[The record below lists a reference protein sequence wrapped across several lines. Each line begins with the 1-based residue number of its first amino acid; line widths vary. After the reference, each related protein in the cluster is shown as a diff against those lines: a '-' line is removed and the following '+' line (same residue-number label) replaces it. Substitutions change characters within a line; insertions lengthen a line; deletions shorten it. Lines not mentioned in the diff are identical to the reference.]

1 MEAKIK
7 NIVNENKRD
16 MVESIKAAVRINS
29 VMDEKTA
36 TEKMPFGKGVDDAI
50 RKALEIAKSL
60 GFKTVYKDG
69 YYGYAEVGD
78 GEELIGILG
87 HIDVVPVGDESKWK
101 FPPFSATEEDGYI
114 YGRGTQDDKG
124 PTIAAMYAVKA
135 LLDAGVKF
143 EKRVRFIIGG
153 DEENLWRCIAKYT
166 ENGEEIPSMG
176 FTPDSSFPV
185 TNAEKSLV
193 QFYLRGKGSKEISLN
208 ISGALNAVP
217 GVANYTGK
225 LADKLVEKLDELKF
239 DYEKN
244 DESVTVIGKRVHS
257 ASADKGVNAI
267 ERLCKALYEIG
278 VKEDVVRFVA
288 ELSDSVGSKILPNCI
303 DDVSGTLT
311 LNLGELIINENKSV
325 LGYDSRIPVKYTIE
339 DLENAVKEKA
349 ANYGLEFEEFD
360 RLKSLYIP
368 ADSELIKTLVSVY
381 EQETGLEGT
390 PMSSGG
396 ATYAKALD
404 NCVAFGAMFPFD
416 EKTEHQENERVD
428 IKNMIKATEI
438 YALAIYLSLIHI

>member
-7 NIVNENKRD
+7 NIVNENSKD
-16 MVESIKAAVRINS
+16 MIESIKAAVRINS
-29 VMDEKTA
+29 VMDENTA
-36 TEKMPFGKGVDDAI
+36 TESMPFGKGVDESL
-50 RKALEIAKSL
+50 RKTLEIAESL

-69 YYGYAEVGD
+69 YYGYAEVGE

-87 HIDVVPVGDESKWK
+87 HIDVVPIGDESKWK

-143 EKRVRFIIGG
+143 GKRVRFIIGG

-193 QFYLRGKGSKEISLN
+193 QFYLRGKGSKDLSLN

-217 GVANYTGK
+217 GVANYTGE
-225 LADKLVEKLDELKF
+225 LADKLAEKLDELKF
-239 DYEKN
+239 EYEK
-244 DESVTVIGKRVHS
+244 DRESITVIGKRVHA

-278 VKEDVVRFVA
+278 VKDDVVRFVA
-288 ELSDSVGSKILPNCI
+288 ELSDSVGSKILPNCV

-311 LNLGELIINENKSV
+311 LNLGELIINEKESKI
-325 LGYDSRIPVKYTIE
+325 GFDSRVPVKFTIE
-339 DLENAVKEKA
+339 DLENAVKENA

-360 RLKSLYIP
+360 RLKSLYVP

-390 PMSSGG
+390 PKSSGG

-416 EKTEHQENERVD
+416 EKTEHQENERVN

-438 YALAIYLSLIHI
+438 YALSVYRLL

>member
-1 MEAKIK
+1 MESKIK
-7 NIVNENKRD
+7 NIVNENSKD
-16 MVESIKAAVRINS
+16 MIESIKAAVRINS
-29 VMDEKTA
+29 VMDEDTA
-36 TEKMPFGKGVDDAI
+36 TESMPFGKGVDESL
-50 RKALEIAKSL
+50 RKTLEIAESL

-69 YYGYAEVGD
+69 YYGYAEVGE
-78 GEELIGILG
+78 GEKLIGILG
-87 HIDVVPVGDESKWK
+87 HIDVVPIGDESKWK

-193 QFYLRGKGSKEISLN
+193 QFYLRGKGSKELSLN

-225 LADKLVEKLDELKF
+225 LADKLAEKLDELKF
-239 DYEKN
+239 DYEK
-244 DESVTVIGKRVHS
+244 DGESITVIGKRVHA

-267 ERLCKALYEIG
+267 ERLCKALYEIC
-278 VKEDVVRFVA
+278 VEDDVVRFVA

-311 LNLGELIINENKSV
+311 LNLGELIINEKESKI
-325 LGYDSRIPVKYTIE
+325 GFDSRVPVKFTIE
-339 DLENAVKEKA
+339 DLEDAVKEKA

-360 RLKSLYIP
+360 RLKSLYVP

-390 PMSSGG
+390 PKSSGG

-416 EKTEHQENERVD
+416 EKTEHQENERVN

-438 YALAIYLSLIHI
+438 YALSVYRLLEI

>member
-225 LADKLVEKLDELKF
+225 LADKLAEKLDELKF

-438 YALAIYLSLIHI
+438 YALAIYKLLKL

>member
-7 NIVNENKRD
+7 NIVNENSKD
-16 MVESIKAAVRINS
+16 MIESIKAAVRINS
-29 VMDEKTA
+29 VMDEDTA
-36 TEKMPFGKGVDDAI
+36 TESMPFGKGVDESL
-50 RKALEIAKSL
+50 RKTLEIAESL

-69 YYGYAEVGD
+69 YYGYAEIGE

-87 HIDVVPVGDESKWK
+87 HIDVVPIGDESKWK

-114 YGRGTQDDKG
+114 YGRGAQDDKG

-193 QFYLRGKGSKEISLN
+193 QFYLRGKGSKDLSLN

-225 LADKLVEKLDELKF
+225 LADKLSEKLDELKF
-239 DYEKN
+239 DYEK
-244 DESVTVIGKRVHS
+244 DGESITVIGKRVHA

-278 VKEDVVRFVA
+278 VEDDVVRFVA

-311 LNLGELIINENKSV
+311 LNLGELIINEKESKI
-325 LGYDSRIPVKYTIE
+325 GFDSRVPVKFTIE
-339 DLENAVKEKA
+339 DLEDAVKEKA

-360 RLKSLYIP
+360 RLKSLYVP

-390 PMSSGG
+390 PKSSGG

-416 EKTEHQENERVD
+416 EKTEHQENERVN

-438 YALAIYLSLIHI
+438 YALSVYRLLEI

>member
-1 MEAKIK
+1 MESKIK
-7 NIVNENKRD
+7 NIVNENSKD
-16 MVESIKAAVRINS
+16 MIESIKAAVRINS
-29 VMDEKTA
+29 VMDENTA
-36 TEKMPFGKGVDDAI
+36 TESMPFGKGVDEAL
-50 RKALEIAKSL
+50 RKTLEIAESL

-69 YYGYAEVGD
+69 YYGYAEVGE

-87 HIDVVPVGDESKWK
+87 HIDVVPIGDESKWK

-143 EKRVRFIIGG
+143 GKRVRFIIGG

-193 QFYLRGKGSKEISLN
+193 QFYLRGTGSKDLSLN

-217 GVANYTGK
+217 GVANYTGE
-225 LADKLVEKLDELKF
+225 LADKLAEKLDELKF
-239 DYEKN
+239 EYEK
-244 DESVTVIGKRVHS
+244 DGESITVIGKRVHA

-278 VKEDVVRFVA
+278 VKDDVVRFVA
-288 ELSDSVGSKILPNCI
+288 ELSDSVGSKILPNCV

-311 LNLGELIINENKSV
+311 LNLGELIINEKESKI
-325 LGYDSRIPVKYTIE
+325 GFDSRVPVKFTIE
-339 DLENAVKEKA
+339 DLENAVKENA

-360 RLKSLYIP
+360 RLKSLYVP
-368 ADSELIKTLVSVY
+368 ADSEIIKTLVSVY

-390 PMSSGG
+390 PKSSGG

-416 EKTEHQENERVD
+416 EKTEHQENERVN

-438 YALAIYLSLIHI
+438 YALSVYRLLEL

>member
-7 NIVNENKRD
+7 NIVNENRRD
-16 MVESIKAAVRINS
+16 MIESIKAAVRINS
-29 VMDEKTA
+29 VMDENTA
-36 TEKMPFGKGVDDAI
+36 TESMPFGKGVDEAL
-50 RKALEIAKSL
+50 RKTLEIAESL

-69 YYGYAEVGD
+69 YYGYAEIGE

-87 HIDVVPVGDESKWK
+87 HIDVVPIGDESKWK

-143 EKRVRFIIGG
+143 GKRVRFIIGG

-193 QFYLRGKGSKEISLN
+193 QFYLRGKGSKDLSLN

-217 GVANYTGK
+217 GVANYTGE
-225 LADKLVEKLDELKF
+225 LADKLAEKLDELKF
-239 DYEKN
+239 EYEK
-244 DESVTVIGKRVHS
+244 DRESITVIGKRVHA

-278 VKEDVVRFVA
+278 VKDDVVRFVA
-288 ELSDSVGSKILPNCI
+288 ELSDSVGSKILPNCV

-311 LNLGELIINENKSV
+311 LNLGELIINEKESKI
-325 LGYDSRIPVKYTIE
+325 GFDSRIPVKFTIE
-339 DLENAVKEKA
+339 DLENAVKENA

-360 RLKSLYIP
+360 RLKSLYVP

-390 PMSSGG
+390 PKSSGG

-416 EKTEHQENERVD
+416 EKTEHQENERVN

-438 YALAIYLSLIHI
+438 YALSVYRLLEL

>member
-1 MEAKIK
+1 MESKIK
-7 NIVNENKRD
+7 NIVNENSKD
-16 MVESIKAAVRINS
+16 MIESIKAAVRINS
-29 VMDEKTA
+29 VMDEDTA
-36 TEKMPFGKGVDDAI
+36 TESMPFGKGVDESL
-50 RKALEIAKSL
+50 RKTLEIAESL

-69 YYGYAEVGD
+69 YYGYAEIGE

-87 HIDVVPVGDESKWK
+87 HIDVVPIGDESKWK
-101 FPPFSATEEDGYI
+101 FPPFSATEENGYI

-193 QFYLRGKGSKEISLN
+193 QFYLRGKGSKEINLN

-225 LADKLVEKLDELKF
+225 LADKLSEKLDELKF
-239 DYEKN
+239 DYEK
-244 DESVTVIGKRVHS
+244 DGESITVIGKRVHA

-278 VKEDVVRFVA
+278 VEDDVVRFVA
-288 ELSDSVGSKILPNCI
+288 ELSDSVGSKILPNCV

-311 LNLGELIINENKSV
+311 LNLGELIINEKESKI
-325 LGYDSRIPVKYTIE
+325 GFDSRVPVKFTIE
-339 DLENAVKEKA
+339 DLEDAVKEKA

-360 RLKSLYIP
+360 RLKSLYVP

-390 PMSSGG
+390 PKSSGG

-416 EKTEHQENERVD
+416 EKTEHQENERVN

-438 YALAIYLSLIHI
+438 YALSVYRLLEI

>member
-1 MEAKIK
+1 MESKIK
-7 NIVNENKRD
+7 NIVNENSKD
-16 MVESIKAAVRINS
+16 MIESIKAAVRINS
-29 VMDEKTA
+29 VMDEDTA
-36 TEKMPFGKGVDDAI
+36 TESMPFGKGVDESL
-50 RKALEIAKSL
+50 RKTLEIAESL

-69 YYGYAEVGD
+69 YYGYAEVGE

-87 HIDVVPVGDESKWK
+87 HIDVVPIGDESKWK

-114 YGRGTQDDKG
+114 YGIGTQDDKG

-193 QFYLRGKGSKEISLN
+193 QFYLRGNGSKEINLN

-225 LADKLVEKLDELKF
+225 LADKLSEKLDELKF
-239 DYEKN
+239 DYEK
-244 DESVTVIGKRVHS
+244 DGESITVIGKRVHA

-278 VKEDVVRFVA
+278 VEDDVVRFVA
-288 ELSDSVGSKILPNCI
+288 ELSDSVGSKILPNCV

-311 LNLGELIINENKSV
+311 LNLGELIINEKESKI
-325 LGYDSRIPVKYTIE
+325 GFDSRVPVKFTIE
-339 DLENAVKEKA
+339 DLEYAVKEKA
-349 ANYGLEFEEFD
+349 ANYELEFEEFD
-360 RLKSLYIP
+360 RLKSLYVP

-381 EQETGLEGT
+381 EEETGLEGT
-390 PMSSGG
+390 PKSSGG

-416 EKTEHQENERVD
+416 EKTEHQENERVN

-438 YALAIYLSLIHI
+438 YALSVYRLLEI

>member
-1 MEAKIK
+1 MENKIK
-7 NIVNENKRD
+7 NIVNENSRE

-29 VMDEKTA
+29 VMDEDTA
-36 TEKMPFGKGVDDAI
+36 TESMPFGKGVDDAL
-50 RKALEIAKSL
+50 RKTLEIAESL

-69 YYGYAEVGD
+69 YYGYAEVGE

-101 FPPFSATEEDGYI
+101 IPPFSATEEDGYI

-135 LLDAGVKF
+135 LLEAGVKF
-143 EKRVRFIIGG
+143 GKRVRFIIGG

-225 LADKLVEKLDELKF
+225 LADKLAEKLDELKF
-239 DYEKN
+239 EYEK
-244 DESVTVIGKRVHS
+244 DGESVTVIGKRVHS

-278 VKEDVVRFVA
+278 VEEDIVRFVA

-311 LNLGELIINENKSV
+311 FNLGELIINENESV

-360 RLKSLYIP
+360 RLKSLYVS
-368 ADSELIKTLVSVY
+368 ADSKLIKTLVSVY

-416 EKTEHQENERVD
+416 EKTEHQENERVN
-428 IKNMIKATEI
+428 IKNLTKATEI
-438 YALAIYLSLIHI
+438 YALTVYKLLAL

>member
-7 NIVNENKRD
+7 NIVNENSKE
-16 MVESIKAAVRINS
+16 MIESLKSAVRINS
-29 VMDEKTA
+29 ILDEKTA
-36 TEKMPFGKGVDDAI
+36 TETMPFGEGIDKAI
-50 RKALEIAKSL
+50 RKTLEIAKSL

-69 YYGYAEVGD
+69 YYGYAEVGE

-124 PTIAAMYAVKA
+124 PTIATMYAVKA

-193 QFYLRGKGSKEISLN
+193 QFYLRGKGSKELSLN

-239 DYEKN
+239 EYEK
-244 DESVTVIGKRVHS
+244 DGESVTVIGKRVHS

-278 VKEDVVRFVA
+278 VEEDVVKFVA

-311 LNLGELIINENKSV
+311 FNLGELIINENESV

-349 ANYGLEFEEFD
+349 ADYGLEFEEFD
-360 RLKSLYIP
+360 RLKSLYVP
-368 ADSELIKTLVSVY
+368 ADSKLIKTLVSVY

-438 YALAIYLSLIHI
+438 YALAIYKLLKL

>member
-1 MEAKIK
+1 MENKIK
-7 NIVNENKRD
+7 NIVNENSKE
-16 MVESIKAAVRINS
+16 MLESIKAAVRINS
-29 VMDEKTA
+29 VMDEDTA
-36 TEKMPFGKGVDDAI
+36 TESMPFGKGVDEAL
-50 RKALEIAKSL
+50 RKTLEIAESL

-69 YYGYAEVGD
+69 YYGYAEVGE

-124 PTIAAMYAVKA
+124 PTIATMYAVKA

-193 QFYLRGKGSKEISLN
+193 QFYLRGKGSKELSLN

-239 DYEKN
+239 EYEK
-244 DESVTVIGKRVHS
+244 DGESVTVIGKRVHS

-278 VKEDVVRFVA
+278 VKEDIVRFVA

-311 LNLGELIINENKSV
+311 FNLGELIINENESV

-360 RLKSLYIP
+360 RLKSLYVP
-368 ADSELIKTLVSVY
+368 ADSKLIKTLVSVY

-438 YALAIYLSLIHI
+438 YALAIYKLLKL

>member
-7 NIVNENKRD
+7 NIVNENRRD
-16 MVESIKAAVRINS
+16 MIESIKAAVRINS
-29 VMDEKTA
+29 VMDENTA
-36 TEKMPFGKGVDDAI
+36 TESMPFGKGVDESL
-50 RKALEIAKSL
+50 RKTLEIAESL

-69 YYGYAEVGD
+69 YYGYAEVGE

-87 HIDVVPVGDESKWK
+87 HIDVVPIGDESKWK

-143 EKRVRFIIGG
+143 EKRVRFIIGS

-193 QFYLRGKGSKEISLN
+193 QFYLRGKGSKELSLN

-217 GVANYTGK
+217 GVANYTGE
-225 LADKLVEKLDELKF
+225 LADKLAEKLDELKF
-239 DYEKN
+239 EYEK
-244 DESVTVIGKRVHS
+244 DGESITVIGKRVHA

-278 VKEDVVRFVA
+278 VKDDVVRFVA
-288 ELSDSVGSKILPNCI
+288 ELSDSVGSKILPNCV

-311 LNLGELIINENKSV
+311 LNLGELIINEKESKI
-325 LGYDSRIPVKYTIE
+325 GFDSRVPVKFTIE
-339 DLENAVKEKA
+339 DLENAVKENA

-360 RLKSLYIP
+360 RLKSLYVP

-390 PMSSGG
+390 PKSSGG

-416 EKTEHQENERVD
+416 EKTEHQENERVN

-438 YALAIYLSLIHI
+438 YALSVYRLLEL

>member
-1 MEAKIK
+1 MENKIK
-7 NIVNENKRD
+7 NIVNENSRE
-16 MVESIKAAVRINS
+16 MLESIKAAVRINS
-29 VMDEKTA
+29 VMDEDTA
-36 TEKMPFGKGVDDAI
+36 TESMPFGKGVDEAL
-50 RKALEIAKSL
+50 RKTLEIAESL

-193 QFYLRGKGSKEISLN
+193 QFYLRGKGSKELSLN

-239 DYEKN
+239 EYEK
-244 DESVTVIGKRVHS
+244 DGESVTVIGKRVHS

-278 VKEDVVRFVA
+278 VEDDVVRFVA

-303 DDVSGTLT
+303 DDVSGILT
-311 LNLGELIINENKSV
+311 FNLGELIINENESV

-339 DLENAVKEKA
+339 DLENAVKGKA

-360 RLKSLYIP
+360 RLKSLYVP
-368 ADSELIKTLVSVY
+368 ADSKLIKTLVSVY

-438 YALAIYLSLIHI
+438 YALAIYKLLKL

>member
-1 MEAKIK
+1 MESKIK
-7 NIVNENKRD
+7 NIVNENSKD
-16 MVESIKAAVRINS
+16 MIESIKAAVRINS
-29 VMDEKTA
+29 VMDEDTA
-36 TEKMPFGKGVDDAI
+36 TESMPFGKGVDEAL
-50 RKALEIAKSL
+50 RKTLEIAESL

-69 YYGYAEVGD
+69 YYGYAEVGE

-193 QFYLRGKGSKEISLN
+193 QFYLRGKGSKELSLN

-239 DYEKN
+239 EYEK
-244 DESVTVIGKRVHS
+244 DGESVTVIGKRVHS

-278 VKEDVVRFVA
+278 VEEDVVRFVD

-438 YALAIYLSLIHI
+438 YALAIYRLLEL

>member
-7 NIVNENKRD
+7 NIVNENRRD
-16 MVESIKAAVRINS
+16 MIESIKAAVRINS
-29 VMDEKTA
+29 VMDENTA
-36 TEKMPFGKGVDDAI
+36 TESMPFGKGVDESL
-50 RKALEIAKSL
+50 RKTLEIAESL
-60 GFKTVYKDG
+60 GFKTGYKDG
-69 YYGYAEVGD
+69 YYGYAEVGE

-87 HIDVVPVGDESKWK
+87 HIDVVPIGDESKWK

-143 EKRVRFIIGG
+143 GKRVRFIIGG

-193 QFYLRGKGSKEISLN
+193 QFYLRGKGSKDLSLN

-217 GVANYTGK
+217 GVANYTGE
-225 LADKLVEKLDELKF
+225 LADKLAEKLDELKF
-239 DYEKN
+239 EYEK
-244 DESVTVIGKRVHS
+244 DRESITVIGKRVHA

-278 VKEDVVRFVA
+278 VKDDVVRFVA
-288 ELSDSVGSKILPNCI
+288 ELSDSVGSKILPNCV

-311 LNLGELIINENKSV
+311 LNLGELIINEKESKI
-325 LGYDSRIPVKYTIE
+325 GFDSRVPVKFTIE
-339 DLENAVKEKA
+339 DLENAVKENA

-360 RLKSLYIP
+360 RLKSLYVP

-390 PMSSGG
+390 PKSSGG

-416 EKTEHQENERVD
+416 EKTEHQENERVN

-438 YALAIYLSLIHI
+438 YALSVYRLLEL

>member
-7 NIVNENKRD
+7 NIVNENRRD
-16 MVESIKAAVRINS
+16 MIESIKAAVRINS
-29 VMDEKTA
+29 VMDENTA
-36 TEKMPFGKGVDDAI
+36 TESMPFGKGVDESL
-50 RKALEIAKSL
+50 RKTLEIAESL

-69 YYGYAEVGD
+69 YYGYAEIGE

-87 HIDVVPVGDESKWK
+87 HIDVVPIGDESKWK

-143 EKRVRFIIGG
+143 GKRVRFIIGG

-193 QFYLRGKGSKEISLN
+193 QFYLRGKGSKDLSLN

-217 GVANYTGK
+217 GVANYTGE
-225 LADKLVEKLDELKF
+225 LADKLAEKLDELKF
-239 DYEKN
+239 EYEK
-244 DESVTVIGKRVHS
+244 DRESITVIGKRVHA

-278 VKEDVVRFVA
+278 VKDDVVRFVA
-288 ELSDSVGSKILPNCI
+288 ELSDSVGSKILPNCV

-311 LNLGELIINENKSV
+311 LNLGELIINEKESKI
-325 LGYDSRIPVKYTIE
+325 GFDSRVPVKFTIE
-339 DLENAVKEKA
+339 DLENAVKENA

-360 RLKSLYIP
+360 RLKSLYVP

-390 PMSSGG
+390 PKSSGG

-416 EKTEHQENERVD
+416 EKTEHQENERVN

-438 YALAIYLSLIHI
+438 YALSVYRLLEL

>member
-7 NIVNENKRD
+7 NIVNENRRD
-16 MVESIKAAVRINS
+16 MIESIKAAVRINS
-29 VMDEKTA
+29 VMDENTA
-36 TEKMPFGKGVDDAI
+36 TESMPFGKGVDESL
-50 RKALEIAKSL
+50 RKTLEIAESL

-69 YYGYAEVGD
+69 YYGYAEIGE

-87 HIDVVPVGDESKWK
+87 HIDVVPIGDESKWK

-193 QFYLRGKGSKEISLN
+193 QFYLRGKGSKEINLN

-225 LADKLVEKLDELKF
+225 LADKLAEKLDELKF
-239 DYEKN
+239 DYEK
-244 DESVTVIGKRVHS
+244 DGESITVIGKRVHA
-257 ASADKGVNAI
+257 ASADKGVNSI

-278 VKEDVVRFVA
+278 VEDDVVRFVA

-311 LNLGELIINENKSV
+311 LNLGELIINEKESKI
-325 LGYDSRIPVKYTIE
+325 GFDSRVPVKFTIE
-339 DLENAVKEKA
+339 DLEDAVKEKA

-360 RLKSLYIP
+360 RLKSLYVP
-368 ADSELIKTLVSVY
+368 ADSKLIKTLVSVY

-390 PMSSGG
+390 PKSSGG

-416 EKTEHQENERVD
+416 EKTEHQENERVN

-438 YALAIYLSLIHI
+438 YALSVYRLLEI

>member
-7 NIVNENKRD
+7 NIVNENRRD
-16 MVESIKAAVRINS
+16 MIESIKAAVRINS
-29 VMDEKTA
+29 VMDENTA
-36 TEKMPFGKGVDDAI
+36 TESMPFGKGVDESL
-50 RKALEIAKSL
+50 RKTLEIAESL

-69 YYGYAEVGD
+69 YYGYAEIGE

-87 HIDVVPVGDESKWK
+87 HIDVVPIGDESKWK

-193 QFYLRGKGSKEISLN
+193 QFYLRGKGSKEINLN

-225 LADKLVEKLDELKF
+225 LADKLSEKLDELKF
-239 DYEKN
+239 DYEK
-244 DESVTVIGKRVHS
+244 DGESITVIGKRVHA
-257 ASADKGVNAI
+257 ASADKGVNSI

-278 VKEDVVRFVA
+278 VEDDVVRFVA

-311 LNLGELIINENKSV
+311 LNLGELIINEKESKI
-325 LGYDSRIPVKYTIE
+325 GFDSRVPVKFTIE
-339 DLENAVKEKA
+339 DLEDAVKEKA

-360 RLKSLYIP
+360 RLKSLYVP

-381 EQETGLEGT
+381 EEETGLEGT
-390 PMSSGG
+390 PKSSGG

-438 YALAIYLSLIHI
+438 YALSVYRLLEL

>member
-1 MEAKIK
+1 MESKIK
-7 NIVNENKRD
+7 NIVNENSKD
-16 MVESIKAAVRINS
+16 MIESIKAAVRINS
-29 VMDEKTA
+29 VMDKDTA
-36 TEKMPFGKGVDDAI
+36 TESMPFGKGVDESL
-50 RKALEIAKSL
+50 RKTLEIAESL

-69 YYGYAEVGD
+69 YYGYAEVGE

-87 HIDVVPVGDESKWK
+87 HIDVVPIGDESKWK

-193 QFYLRGKGSKEISLN
+193 QFYLRGNGSKEINLN

-225 LADKLVEKLDELKF
+225 LADKLSEKLDELKF
-239 DYEKN
+239 DYEK
-244 DESVTVIGKRVHS
+244 DGESITVIGKRVHA

-278 VKEDVVRFVA
+278 VEDDVVRFVA

-311 LNLGELIINENKSV
+311 LNLGELIINEKESKI
-325 LGYDSRIPVKYTIE
+325 GFDSRVPVKFTIE
-339 DLENAVKEKA
+339 DLEDAVKEKA
-349 ANYGLEFEEFD
+349 ANYELEFEEFD
-360 RLKSLYIP
+360 RLKSLYVP

-390 PMSSGG
+390 PKSSGG

-416 EKTEHQENERVD
+416 EKTEHQENERVN

-438 YALAIYLSLIHI
+438 YALSVYRLLEI

>member
-1 MEAKIK
+1 MENKIK
-7 NIVNENKRD
+7 NIVNENSKE
-16 MVESIKAAVRINS
+16 MLESIKAAVRINS
-29 VMDEKTA
+29 VMDEDTA
-36 TEKMPFGKGVDDAI
+36 TESMPFGKGVDEAL
-50 RKALEIAKSL
+50 RKTLEIAESL

-69 YYGYAEVGD
+69 YYGYAEVGE

-124 PTIAAMYAVKA
+124 PTIATMYAVKA

-193 QFYLRGKGSKEISLN
+193 QFYLRGKGSKELSLN

-225 LADKLVEKLDELKF
+225 LADKLVERLDELKF
-239 DYEKN
+239 EYEK
-244 DESVTVIGKRVHS
+244 DGESVTVIGKRVHS

-278 VKEDVVRFVA
+278 VKDDVVRFVA
-288 ELSDSVGSKILPNCI
+288 ELSDSLGSKILPNCV

-311 LNLGELIINENKSV
+311 LNLGELIINEKESKI
-325 LGYDSRIPVKYTIE
+325 GFDSRVPVKFTIE
-339 DLENAVKEKA
+339 DLENAVKENA

-360 RLKSLYIP
+360 RLKSLYVP

-390 PMSSGG
+390 PKSSGG

-438 YALAIYLSLIHI
+438 YALAIYKLLKL

>member
-1 MEAKIK
+1 MESKIK
-7 NIVNENKRD
+7 NIVNENSKD
-16 MVESIKAAVRINS
+16 MIESIKAAVRINS
-29 VMDEKTA
+29 VMDEDTA
-36 TEKMPFGKGVDDAI
+36 TESMPFGKGVDESL
-50 RKALEIAKSL
+50 RKTLEIAESL

-69 YYGYAEVGD
+69 YYGYAEVGE

-87 HIDVVPVGDESKWK
+87 HIDVVPIGDESKWK

-193 QFYLRGKGSKEISLN
+193 QFYLRGKGSKEINLN

-225 LADKLVEKLDELKF
+225 LADKLSEKLDELKF
-239 DYEKN
+239 DYEK
-244 DESVTVIGKRVHS
+244 DGESVTVIGKRVHA

-278 VKEDVVRFVA
+278 VEDDVVRFVA

-311 LNLGELIINENKSV
+311 LNLGELIINEKESKI
-325 LGYDSRIPVKYTIE
+325 GFDSRVPVKFTIE
-339 DLENAVKEKA
+339 DLEDAVKEKA
-349 ANYGLEFEEFD
+349 ANYELEFEEFD
-360 RLKSLYIP
+360 RLKSLYVP

-390 PMSSGG
+390 PKSSGG

-416 EKTEHQENERVD
+416 EKTEHQENERVN

-438 YALAIYLSLIHI
+438 YALSVYRLLEI

>member
-1 MEAKIK
+1 MENKIK
-7 NIVNENKRD
+7 NIVNENSRE
-16 MVESIKAAVRINS
+16 MLESIKVVVKINS

-36 TEKMPFGKGVDDAI
+36 TESMPVGKGVDDAL
-50 RKALEIAKSL
+50 RKTLEIAESL

-69 YYGYAEVGD
+69 YYGYAEVGE

-87 HIDVVPVGDESKWK
+87 HIDVVPVGDESKWI
-101 FPPFSATEEDGYI
+101 FPPFSATEKDGYI

-124 PTIAAMYAVKA
+124 PTIAAMYAVKS

-143 EKRVRFIIGG
+143 GKRVRFIIGG

-193 QFYLRGKGSKEISLN
+193 QFYLRGKGSKKLSLN

-217 GVANYTGK
+217 GEASYKGN
-225 LADKLVEKLDELKF
+225 LADKLAEKLDELKF
-239 DYEKN
+239 EYKKDG
-244 DESVTVIGKRVHS
+244 DSVTVIGKRVHS
-257 ASADKGVNAI
+257 ASADKGINAI

-278 VKEDVVRFVA
+278 LKEDVVRFVA

-311 LNLGELIINENKSV
+311 LNLGELIINKNESV

-339 DLENAVKEKA
+339 DLENAIKEKA
-349 ANYGLEFEEFD
+349 ADYGLVFEEFD
-360 RLKSLYIP
+360 RLKSLYVP
-368 ADSELIKTLVSVY
+368 ADSPLIKTLVSVY

-390 PMSSGG
+390 PLSSGG

-416 EKTEHQENERVD
+416 EKTEHQENERVN
-428 IKNMIKATEI
+428 IENLIKATEI
-438 YALAIYLSLIHI
+438 YALAVYRLLEL

>member
-7 NIVNENKRD
+7 NIVNENSRE

-29 VMDEKTA
+29 VMDEDTA
-36 TEKMPFGKGVDDAI
+36 TETMPFGKGVDEAL
-50 RKALEIAKSL
+50 RKTLEIAESL

-69 YYGYAEVGD
+69 YYGYAEVGE

-143 EKRVRFIIGG
+143 GKRVRFIIGG

-193 QFYLRGKGSKEISLN
+193 QFYLRGKGSKDLSLN

-225 LADKLVEKLDELKF
+225 LADKLTEKLDELKF
-239 DYEKN
+239 DYEK
-244 DESVTVIGKRVHS
+244 DGESVTVIGKRVHA

-278 VKEDVVRFVA
+278 VEDDVVRFVA

-311 LNLGELIINENKSV
+311 LNLGELIINEKESKI
-325 LGYDSRIPVKYTIE
+325 GFDSRVPVKFTIE
-339 DLENAVKEKA
+339 DLEDAVKEKA

-360 RLKSLYIP
+360 RLKSLYVP

-381 EQETGLEGT
+381 EEETGLEGT
-390 PMSSGG
+390 PKSSGG

-438 YALAIYLSLIHI
+438 YALSVYRLLEL

>member
-1 MEAKIK
+1 MESKIK
-7 NIVNENKRD
+7 NIVNENSKD
-16 MVESIKAAVRINS
+16 MIESIKAAVRINS
-29 VMDEKTA
+29 VMDEDTA
-36 TEKMPFGKGVDDAI
+36 TESMPFGKGVDESL
-50 RKALEIAKSL
+50 RKTLEIAESL

-69 YYGYAEVGD
+69 YYGYAEVGE

-87 HIDVVPVGDESKWK
+87 HIDVVPIGDESKWK

-193 QFYLRGKGSKEISLN
+193 QFYLRGKGSKDLSLN

-225 LADKLVEKLDELKF
+225 LADKLSEKLDELKF
-239 DYEKN
+239 DYEK
-244 DESVTVIGKRVHS
+244 DGESVTVIGKRVHA

-278 VKEDVVRFVA
+278 VEEDIVRFVA

-311 LNLGELIINENKSV
+311 LNLGELIINEKESKI
-325 LGYDSRIPVKYTIE
+325 GFDSRVPVKFTIE
-339 DLENAVKEKA
+339 DLEDAVKEKA

-360 RLKSLYIP
+360 RLKSLYVP

-390 PMSSGG
+390 PKSSGG

-416 EKTEHQENERVD
+416 EKTEHQENERVN

-438 YALAIYLSLIHI
+438 YALSVYRLLEI

>member
-7 NIVNENKRD
+7 NIVNENSRE

-29 VMDEKTA
+29 VMDEDTA
-36 TEKMPFGKGVDDAI
+36 TESMPFGKGVDEAL
-50 RKALEIAKSL
+50 RKTLEIAESL

-69 YYGYAEVGD
+69 YYGYAEVGE

-124 PTIAAMYAVKA
+124 PTIATMYAVKA

-193 QFYLRGKGSKEISLN
+193 QFYLRGKGSKELSLN

-239 DYEKN
+239 EYEK
-244 DESVTVIGKRVHS
+244 DGESVTVIGKRVHS

-311 LNLGELIINENKSV
+311 FNLGELIINENESV

-360 RLKSLYIP
+360 RLKSLYVP

-416 EKTEHQENERVD
+416 EKTEHQENERVN

-438 YALAIYLSLIHI
+438 YALSVYRLLEL

>member
-7 NIVNENKRD
+7 NIVNENRRD
-16 MVESIKAAVRINS
+16 MIESIKAAVRINS
-29 VMDEKTA
+29 VMDEDTA
-36 TEKMPFGKGVDDAI
+36 TESMPFGKGVDEAL
-50 RKALEIAKSL
+50 RKTLEIAESL

-69 YYGYAEVGD
+69 YYGYAEVGE

-124 PTIAAMYAVKA
+124 PTIATMYAVKA

-143 EKRVRFIIGG
+143 GKRVRFIIGG

-193 QFYLRGKGSKEISLN
+193 QFYLRGKGSKDLSLN

-217 GVANYTGK
+217 GVANYTGE
-225 LADKLVEKLDELKF
+225 LADKLAEKLDELKF
-239 DYEKN
+239 EYEK
-244 DESVTVIGKRVHS
+244 DGESITVIGKRVHA

-278 VKEDVVRFVA
+278 VKDDVVRFVA
-288 ELSDSVGSKILPNCI
+288 ELSDSVGSKILPNCV

-311 LNLGELIINENKSV
+311 LNLGELIINEKESKI
-325 LGYDSRIPVKYTIE
+325 GFDSRVPVKFTIE
-339 DLENAVKEKA
+339 DLENAVKENA

-360 RLKSLYIP
+360 RLKSLYVP

-390 PMSSGG
+390 PKSSGG

-416 EKTEHQENERVD
+416 EKTEHQENERVN

-438 YALAIYLSLIHI
+438 YALSVYRLLEL

>member
-7 NIVNENKRD
+7 NIVNENRRD
-16 MVESIKAAVRINS
+16 MIESIKAAVRINS
-29 VMDEKTA
+29 VMDENTA
-36 TEKMPFGKGVDDAI
+36 TESMPFGKGVDESL
-50 RKALEIAKSL
+50 RKTLEIAESL

-69 YYGYAEVGD
+69 YYGYADVGE

-87 HIDVVPVGDESKWK
+87 HIDVVPIGDESKWK

-143 EKRVRFIIGG
+143 GKRVRFIIGG

-193 QFYLRGKGSKEISLN
+193 QFYLRGKGSKDLSLN

-217 GVANYTGK
+217 GVANYTGE
-225 LADKLVEKLDELKF
+225 LADKLAEKLDELKF
-239 DYEKN
+239 EYEK
-244 DESVTVIGKRVHS
+244 DGESITVIGKRVHA

-278 VKEDVVRFVA
+278 VKDDVVRFVA
-288 ELSDSVGSKILPNCI
+288 ELSDSVGSKILPNCV

-311 LNLGELIINENKSV
+311 LNLGELIINEKESKI
-325 LGYDSRIPVKYTIE
+325 GFDSRVPVKFTIE
-339 DLENAVKEKA
+339 DLENAVKENA

-360 RLKSLYIP
+360 RLKSLYVP

-390 PMSSGG
+390 PKSSGG

-416 EKTEHQENERVD
+416 EKTEHQENERVN

-438 YALAIYLSLIHI
+438 YALSVYRLLEL

>member
-1 MEAKIK
+1 MESKIK
-7 NIVNENKRD
+7 NIVNENSKD
-16 MVESIKAAVRINS
+16 MIESIKAAVRINS
-29 VMDEKTA
+29 VMDEDTA
-36 TEKMPFGKGVDDAI
+36 TESMPFGKGVDESL
-50 RKALEIAKSL
+50 RKTLEIAESL

-69 YYGYAEVGD
+69 YYGYAEIGE

-87 HIDVVPVGDESKWK
+87 HIDVIPIGDESKWK

-143 EKRVRFIIGG
+143 GKRVRFIIGG

-225 LADKLVEKLDELKF
+225 LADKLSEKLDELKF
-239 DYEKN
+239 DYEK
-244 DESVTVIGKRVHS
+244 DGESVTVIGKRVHA

-278 VKEDVVRFVA
+278 VEDGVVRFVA
-288 ELSDSVGSKILPNCI
+288 ELSDSVGSKILPNCV

-311 LNLGELIINENKSV
+311 LNLGELIINEKESKI
-325 LGYDSRIPVKYTIE
+325 GFDSRVPVKFTIE
-339 DLENAVKEKA
+339 DLEDAVKEKA

-360 RLKSLYIP
+360 RLKSLYVP

-390 PMSSGG
+390 PKSSGG

-416 EKTEHQENERVD
+416 EKTEHQENERVN

-438 YALAIYLSLIHI
+438 YALSVYRLLEI

>member
-1 MEAKIK
+1 MESKIK
-7 NIVNENKRD
+7 NIVNENSKD
-16 MVESIKAAVRINS
+16 MIESIKAAVRINS
-29 VMDEKTA
+29 VMDEDTA
-36 TEKMPFGKGVDDAI
+36 TESMPFGKGVDESL
-50 RKALEIAKSL
+50 RKTLEIAESL

-69 YYGYAEVGD
+69 YYGYAEIGE

-193 QFYLRGKGSKEISLN
+193 QFYLRGKGSKEINLN

-225 LADKLVEKLDELKF
+225 LADKLSEKLDELKF
-239 DYEKN
+239 DYEK
-244 DESVTVIGKRVHS
+244 DGESVTVIGKRVHA
-257 ASADKGVNAI
+257 ASADKGVNSI

-278 VKEDVVRFVA
+278 VEDDVVRFVA
-288 ELSDSVGSKILPNCI
+288 ELSDSVGSKILPNCV

-311 LNLGELIINENKSV
+311 LNLGELIINEKESKI
-325 LGYDSRIPVKYTIE
+325 GFDSRVPVKFTIE
-339 DLENAVKEKA
+339 DLEDAVKEKA

-360 RLKSLYIP
+360 RLKSLYVP

-390 PMSSGG
+390 PKSSGG

-416 EKTEHQENERVD
+416 EKTEHQENERVN

-438 YALAIYLSLIHI
+438 YALSVYRLLEI

>member
-1 MEAKIK
+1 MESKIK
-7 NIVNENKRD
+7 NIVNENSKD
-16 MVESIKAAVRINS
+16 MIESIKAAVRINS
-29 VMDEKTA
+29 VMDEDTA
-36 TEKMPFGKGVDDAI
+36 TESMPFGKGVDESL
-50 RKALEIAKSL
+50 RKTLEIAESL

-69 YYGYAEVGD
+69 YYGYAEIGE

-87 HIDVVPVGDESKWK
+87 HIDVVPIGDESKWK

-193 QFYLRGKGSKEISLN
+193 QFYLRGNGSKEINLN

-225 LADKLVEKLDELKF
+225 LADKLSEKLDELKF
-239 DYEKN
+239 DYEK
-244 DESVTVIGKRVHS
+244 DGESITVIGKRVHA

-278 VKEDVVRFVA
+278 VEDDVVRFVA

-311 LNLGELIINENKSV
+311 LNLGELVINEKESKI
-325 LGYDSRIPVKYTIE
+325 GFDSRVPVKFTIE
-339 DLENAVKEKA
+339 DLEDAVKEKA
-349 ANYGLEFEEFD
+349 ANYELEFEEFD
-360 RLKSLYIP
+360 RLKSLYVP

-390 PMSSGG
+390 PKSSGG

-416 EKTEHQENERVD
+416 EKTEHQENERVN

-438 YALAIYLSLIHI
+438 YALSVYRLLEI

>member
-1 MEAKIK
+1 MESKIK
-7 NIVNENKRD
+7 NIVNENSKD
-16 MVESIKAAVRINS
+16 MIESIKAAVRINS
-29 VMDEKTA
+29 VMDEDTA
-36 TEKMPFGKGVDDAI
+36 TESMPFGKGVDESL
-50 RKALEIAKSL
+50 RKTLEIAESL

-69 YYGYAEVGD
+69 YYGYAEIGE

-87 HIDVVPVGDESKWK
+87 HIDVVPIGDESKWK

-135 LLDAGVKF
+135 LLDAGMKF

-193 QFYLRGKGSKEISLN
+193 QFYLRGKGSKEINLN

-225 LADKLVEKLDELKF
+225 LADKLSEKLDELKF
-239 DYEKN
+239 DYEK
-244 DESVTVIGKRVHS
+244 DGESVTVIGKRVHA

-278 VKEDVVRFVA
+278 VEDDVVRFVA

-311 LNLGELIINENKSV
+311 LNLGELIINEKESKI
-325 LGYDSRIPVKYTIE
+325 GFDSRVPVKFTIE
-339 DLENAVKEKA
+339 DLEDAVKEKA

-360 RLKSLYIP
+360 RLKSLYVP

-381 EQETGLEGT
+381 EEETGLEGT
-390 PMSSGG
+390 PKSSGG

-416 EKTEHQENERVD
+416 EKTEHQENERVN

-438 YALAIYLSLIHI
+438 YALSVYRLLEI

>member
-438 YALAIYLSLIHI
+438 YALAIYRLLEL

>member
-1 MEAKIK
+1 MESKIK
-7 NIVNENKRD
+7 NIVNENSKD
-16 MVESIKAAVRINS
+16 MIESIKAAVRINS
-29 VMDEKTA
+29 VMDEDTA
-36 TEKMPFGKGVDDAI
+36 TESMPFGKGVDESL
-50 RKALEIAKSL
+50 RKTLEIAESL

-69 YYGYAEVGD
+69 YYGYAEIGE

-87 HIDVVPVGDESKWK
+87 HIDVVPIGDESKWK

-193 QFYLRGKGSKEISLN
+193 QFYLRGNGSKEINLN

-225 LADKLVEKLDELKF
+225 LADKLSEKLDELKF
-239 DYEKN
+239 DYEK
-244 DESVTVIGKRVHS
+244 DGESITVIGKRVHA

-278 VKEDVVRFVA
+278 VEDDVVRFVA

-311 LNLGELIINENKSV
+311 LNLGELIINEKESKI
-325 LGYDSRIPVKYTIE
+325 GFDSRVPVKFTIE
-339 DLENAVKEKA
+339 DLEYAVKEKA
-349 ANYGLEFEEFD
+349 ANYELEFEEFD
-360 RLKSLYIP
+360 RLKSLYVP

-381 EQETGLEGT
+381 EEETGLEGT
-390 PMSSGG
+390 PKSSGG

-416 EKTEHQENERVD
+416 EKTEHQENERVN

-438 YALAIYLSLIHI
+438 YALSVYRLLEI

>member
-1 MEAKIK
+1 MESKIK
-7 NIVNENKRD
+7 NIVNENSKD
-16 MVESIKAAVRINS
+16 MIESIKAAVRINS
-29 VMDEKTA
+29 VMDEDTA
-36 TEKMPFGKGVDDAI
+36 TESMPFGKGVDESL
-50 RKALEIAKSL
+50 RKTLEIAESL

-69 YYGYAEVGD
+69 YYGYAEIGE

-87 HIDVVPVGDESKWK
+87 HIDVVPIGDESKWK

-114 YGRGTQDDKG
+114 YGRGAQDDKG

-143 EKRVRFIIGG
+143 GKRVRFIIGG

-193 QFYLRGKGSKEISLN
+193 QFYLRGKGSKELSLN

-239 DYEKN
+239 EYEK
-244 DESVTVIGKRVHS
+244 DGESVTVIGKRVHS

-278 VKEDVVRFVA
+278 VEDDVVRFVA

-311 LNLGELIINENKSV
+311 LNLGELIINEKESKI
-325 LGYDSRIPVKYTIE
+325 GFDSRVPVKFTIE
-339 DLENAVKEKA
+339 DLEDAVKEKA
-349 ANYGLEFEEFD
+349 ANYELEFEEFD
-360 RLKSLYIP
+360 RLKSLYVP

-390 PMSSGG
+390 PKSSGG

-438 YALAIYLSLIHI
+438 YALAIYKLLKL

>member
-1 MEAKIK
+1 MESKIK
-7 NIVNENKRD
+7 NIVNENSKD
-16 MVESIKAAVRINS
+16 MIESIKAAVRINS
-29 VMDEKTA
+29 VMDEDTA
-36 TEKMPFGKGVDDAI
+36 TESMPFGKGVDESL
-50 RKALEIAKSL
+50 RKTLEIAESL

-69 YYGYAEVGD
+69 YYGYAEIGK

-87 HIDVVPVGDESKWK
+87 HIDAVPIGDESKWK

-193 QFYLRGKGSKEISLN
+193 QFYLRGNGSKEINLN

-225 LADKLVEKLDELKF
+225 LADKLSEKLDELKF
-239 DYEKN
+239 DYEK
-244 DESVTVIGKRVHS
+244 DGESITVIGKRVHA

-278 VKEDVVRFVA
+278 VEDDVVRFVA
-288 ELSDSVGSKILPNCI
+288 ELSDSVGSKILPNCV

-311 LNLGELIINENKSV
+311 LNLGELIINEKESKI
-325 LGYDSRIPVKYTIE
+325 GFDSRVPVKFTIE
-339 DLENAVKEKA
+339 DLEYAVKEKA

-360 RLKSLYIP
+360 RLKSLYVP

-381 EQETGLEGT
+381 EEETGLEGT
-390 PMSSGG
+390 PKSSGG

-416 EKTEHQENERVD
+416 EKTEHQENERVN

-438 YALAIYLSLIHI
+438 YALSVYRLLEI

>member
-1 MEAKIK
+1 MENKIK
-7 NIVNENKRD
+7 NIVNENSRE
-16 MVESIKAAVRINS
+16 MLESIKAAVRINS
-29 VMDEKTA
+29 VMDEDTA
-36 TEKMPFGKGVDDAI
+36 TETMPFGKGVDEAL
-50 RKALEIAKSL
+50 RKTLEIAESL

-193 QFYLRGKGSKEISLN
+193 QFYLRGKGSKELSLN

-217 GVANYTGK
+217 GVANYTGE
-225 LADKLVEKLDELKF
+225 LSDKLSEKLDELKF
-239 DYEKN
+239 DYEK
-244 DESVTVIGKRVHS
+244 DGESVTVIGKRVHS

-278 VKEDVVRFVA
+278 VKDDVVRFVA

-311 LNLGELIINENKSV
+311 LNLGELIINENESV

-360 RLKSLYIP
+360 RLKSLYVP
-368 ADSELIKTLVSVY
+368 ADSKLIKTLVSVY

-438 YALAIYLSLIHI
+438 YALAIYKLLKL

>member
-7 NIVNENKRD
+7 NIVNENSRE

-29 VMDEKTA
+29 VMDEDTA
-36 TEKMPFGKGVDDAI
+36 TESMPFGKGVDEAL
-50 RKALEIAKSL
+50 RKTLEIAESL

-69 YYGYAEVGD
+69 YYGYAEVGE

-124 PTIAAMYAVKA
+124 PTIATMYAVKA

-193 QFYLRGKGSKEISLN
+193 QFYLRGKGSKELSLN

-225 LADKLVEKLDELKF
+225 LADKLVERLDELKF
-239 DYEKN
+239 EYEK
-244 DESVTVIGKRVHS
+244 DGESVTVIGKRVHS

-278 VKEDVVRFVA
+278 VKDDVVRFVA
-288 ELSDSVGSKILPNCI
+288 ELSDSVGSKILPNCV

-311 LNLGELIINENKSV
+311 LNLGELIINEKESKI
-325 LGYDSRIPVKYTIE
+325 GFDSRVPVKFTIE
-339 DLENAVKEKA
+339 DLENAVKENA

-360 RLKSLYIP
+360 RLKSLYVP

-390 PMSSGG
+390 PKSSGG

-416 EKTEHQENERVD
+416 EKTEHQENERVN

-438 YALAIYLSLIHI
+438 YALSVYRLLEL

>member
-1 MEAKIK
+1 MESKIK
-7 NIVNENKRD
+7 NIVNENSKD
-16 MVESIKAAVRINS
+16 MIESIKAAVRINS
-29 VMDEKTA
+29 VMDEDTA
-36 TEKMPFGKGVDDAI
+36 TESMPFGKGVDESL
-50 RKALEIAKSL
+50 RKTLEIAESL

-69 YYGYAEVGD
+69 YYGYAEIGE

-87 HIDVVPVGDESKWK
+87 HIDVVPIGDESKWK

-193 QFYLRGKGSKEISLN
+193 QFYLRGKGSKDLSLN

-225 LADKLVEKLDELKF
+225 LADKLAEKLDELKF
-239 DYEKN
+239 DYEK
-244 DESVTVIGKRVHS
+244 DGESITVIGKRVHA

-278 VKEDVVRFVA
+278 VEDGVVRFVA
-288 ELSDSVGSKILPNCI
+288 ELSDSVGSKILPNCV

-311 LNLGELIINENKSV
+311 LNLGELIINEKESKI
-325 LGYDSRIPVKYTIE
+325 GFDSRVPVKFTIE
-339 DLENAVKEKA
+339 DLEDAVKEKA
-349 ANYGLEFEEFD
+349 ANYELEFEEFD
-360 RLKSLYIP
+360 RLKSLYVP

-390 PMSSGG
+390 PKSSGG

-438 YALAIYLSLIHI
+438 YALAIYKLLKL